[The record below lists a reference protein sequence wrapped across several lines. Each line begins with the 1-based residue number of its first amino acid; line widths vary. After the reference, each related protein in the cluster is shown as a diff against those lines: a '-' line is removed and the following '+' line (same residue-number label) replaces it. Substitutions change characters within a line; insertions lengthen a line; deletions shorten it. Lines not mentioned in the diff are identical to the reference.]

1 MDLTL
6 KICCSAAFFSFF
18 SLWNVV
24 ADLHSIFSG
33 DGSSRELKHSSI
45 FGRGW
50 LCCLVLKQG
59 LSSTTTNWKRC
70 LHVHG
75 IRTHVFWFVKW
86 LSMNELVTRR
96 KRRKLECRRNSGPVI
111 LMVLTLLLSMICR
124 DVLLDFWSSLI
135 GTFALLLGQPLKLC
149 YFLSIGGL

>member
-6 KICCSAAFFSFF
+6 KICCSAASFSFF

-59 LSSTTTNWKRC
+59 LSSTSANLKRC

-75 IRTHVFWFVKW
+75 IQTHDFWFVNW
-86 LSMNELVTRR
+86 FSMNELVT
-96 KRRKLECRRNSGPVI
+96 KPCSSFECPV
-111 LMVLTLLLSMICR
+111 LLLSW
-124 DVLLDFWSSLI
+124 V
-135 GTFALLLGQPLKLC
+135 QPLSESPYLGRRLLPL
-149 YFLSIGGL
+149 FLY